1 MFVNIL
7 TFVNASARIR
17 TDRTEGAIIMESRTY
32 YYARVS
38 SKEQNLDRQIAAFKA
53 LGAQEREIITDKES
67 GKDLDRAGYQA
78 LKNAILRRGDTL
90 VIKSLD
96 RLSRNKADIK
106 NELQFF
112 KDNGIRLKVIDLPT
126 TMMELP
132 EGQKWVFEMV
142 NNILIEVLGTIA
154 EQERANIRQR
164 QAEGIEAAKASGKKL
179 GRPALTFPA
188 NWNEVYTS
196 WQAGEITAKTAMEQ
210 TGTKRTSFYKLVGMM
225 ENKG

>member
-1 MFVNIL
+1 MFVIIL
-7 TFVNASARIR
+7 TFTNYSARIR

-96 RLSRNKADIK
+96 RLSRNKTDIK
-106 NELQFF
+106 NELQYF

-132 EGQKWVFEMV
+132 EGQEWVFEMV

-164 QAEGIEAAKASGKKL
+164 QAEGIEAAKANGKKL

-188 NWNEVYTS
+188 NWNEVYTA
-196 WQAGEITAKTAMEQ
+196 WKAREITAKTAMEQ

-225 ENKG
+225 ENKA

>member
-1 MFVNIL
+1 MFVIIL
-7 TFVNASARIR
+7 TFTNYSARIR

-38 SKEQNLDRQIAAFKA
+38 SKEQNLARPIAAFKA

-67 GKDLDRAGYQA
+67 GKDLERAGYQA

-96 RLSRNKADIK
+96 RLSRNKTDIK
-106 NELQFF
+106 NELQYF
-112 KDNGIRLKVIDLPT
+112 KDNGIRRKVIDLPT

-132 EGQKWVFEMV
+132 EGQEWVFEMV

-164 QAEGIEAAKASGKKL
+164 QAEGIEAAKANGKKL

-225 ENKG
+225 ENKD

>member
-1 MFVNIL
+1 M
-7 TFVNASARIR
+7 
-17 TDRTEGAIIMESRTY
+17 DSRTY

-67 GKDLDRAGYQA
+67 GKDLDRTGYQA

-106 NELQFF
+106 SELQFF

-132 EGQKWVFEMV
+132 EVQEWVVEMV

-154 EQERANIRQR
+154 EQERATIHQR
-164 QAEGIEAAKASGKKL
+164 QAEGIEAAKANGKKL

-196 WQAGEITAKTAMEQ
+196 LQAGEITAKTAMEQ

-225 ENKG
+225 ENKD

>member
-1 MFVNIL
+1 M
-7 TFVNASARIR
+7 
-17 TDRTEGAIIMESRTY
+17 DSRTY

-67 GKDLDRAGYQA
+67 GKDLERAGYQA

-96 RLSRNKADIK
+96 RLSRNKTDIK
-106 NELQFF
+106 NELQYF

-132 EGQKWVFEMV
+132 EGQEWVFEMV

-164 QAEGIEAAKASGKKL
+164 QAEGIEAAKANGKKL

-188 NWNEVYTS
+188 NWNEVYTA
-196 WQAGEITAKTAMEQ
+196 WKAREITAKTAMEQ

-225 ENKG
+225 ERQD